1 MRRMF
6 FNQKSRSKKEPL
18 DLDITSLLD
27 VLVILLVFLLK
38 SYNASDLKLNLVK
51 DLVVP
56 NSDART
62 LGHHAVI
69 VQVNSHKKLFI
80 NNKNII
86 FIILIFSFY
95 FYPNM
100 KANKLKEK
108 TTQKEIVEKEID
120 TKIIEFNKKTLLVVP
135 EVHPGPFYPIGSSNL
150 PFELYNYF
158 DLQRVHTILML
169 RKNFSKQ
176 GYQNMPH
183 YLNDKIYL
191 YKIVNQNQGH
201 LIALLRRSDAL

>member
-69 VQVNSHKKLFI
+69 VQVNSHKK
-80 NNKNII
+80 
-86 FIILIFSFY
+86 
-95 FYPNM
+95 
-100 KANKLKEK
+100 
-108 TTQKEIVEKEID
+108 
-120 TKIIEFNKKTLLVVP
+120 
-135 EVHPGPFYPIGSSNL
+135 
-150 PFELYNYF
+150 
-158 DLQRVHTILML
+158 TI
-169 RKNFSKQ
+169 
-176 GYQNMPH
+176 Y
-183 YLNDKIYL
+183 
-191 YKIVNQNQGH
+191 
-201 LIALLRRSDAL
+201 